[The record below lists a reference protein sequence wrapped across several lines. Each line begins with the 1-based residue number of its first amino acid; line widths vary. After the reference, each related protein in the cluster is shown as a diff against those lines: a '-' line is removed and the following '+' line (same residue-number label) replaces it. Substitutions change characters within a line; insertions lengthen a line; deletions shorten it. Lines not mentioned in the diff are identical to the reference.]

1 MSNAISIKSIEVK
14 MNDDGMFCLNDLHK
28 ASGGESRH
36 EPSNWTRT
44 DQFSELADEI
54 FNSAKVQS
62 WKKSAGR
69 YGGTFVCKEL
79 VYAYAMWIS
88 PKFHIDVIRVFDGQ
102 AKAKTELDCLVGDVK
117 AAGARLTAQINK
129 TSVSLN
135 EIKAHGH
142 FWGAYGQAI
151 KKAKREAIKELEDIK
166 SRIQIELDFIG

>member
-28 ASGGESRH
+28 ASGGDDKNK
-36 EPSNWTRT
+36 PSHWLTT
-44 DQFSELADEI
+44 GSSIGLQKEI
-54 FNSAKVQS
+54 LNGGKPPI
-62 WKKSAGR
+62 KKAAGR
-69 YGGTFVCKEL
+69 YGGTYVCKEL

-88 PKFHIDVIRVFDGQ
+88 PKFHLEVIRVFDGQ
-102 AKAKTELDCLVGDVK
+102 TKAKTEIDCLVGDVK

-142 FWGAYGQAI
+142 SWGAYGQAI